1 MLSYAFLLM
10 HMYVAVGAEPFDIGI
25 LDGVKQLVKA
35 RPGLLDAGYPSPSR
49 AVDVMY
55 L

>member
-1 MLSYAFLLM
+1 MLPYAFLLM
-10 HMYVAVGAEPFDIGI
+10 HMYVAVRAEPFDIGI

-35 RPGLLDAGYPSPSR
+35 RPGLLDAGYPLLNK
-49 AVDVMY
+49 AVDIMY